1 MRHATVADSPVGCAP
16 GDHLC
21 WVYRDENDWIDAASR
36 YLSEGALLNDQ
47 LLYVADK
54 PASELIDDLAQLP
67 GRDAMLESGQL
78 QVLPLFDCH
87 PVMDGDPVAGGMQTG
102 AYRARA
108 QAAADSGFRALRL
121 AADASE
127 LALTADLGR
136 GFATYE
142 LLVDSMIAQSPMTAL
157 CGYDARR
164 VDLAAA
170 RVLSFVHPSC
180 NHGDH
185 RPNASLH
192 ADEHGRWRL
201 TGEVDLAG
209 LAELEV
215 ALTAVPADRD
225 LHLGVE
231 ALGFIDVA
239 GVRAL
244 ISLARRLGPDRRLV
258 VHEPPQT
265 LRRILDLGWPERP
278 ESLMLR

>member
-1 MRHATVADSPVGCAP
+1 
-16 GDHLC
+16 
-21 WVYRDENDWIDAASR
+21 
-36 YLSEGALLNDQ
+36 
-47 LLYVADK
+47 
-54 PASELIDDLAQLP
+54 
-67 GRDAMLESGQL
+67 
-78 QVLPLFDCH
+78 
-87 PVMDGDPVAGGMQTG
+87 MDGDPVAGGMQTG
-102 AYRARA
+102 AHRARA

-127 LALTADLGR
+127 LVLTADLGR
-136 GFATYE
+136 GFAAYE

-157 CGYDARR
+157 CGYDARH

-192 ADEHGRWRL
+192 ADGHGRWRL

-215 ALTAVPADRD
+215 ALTAIPADRD

-231 ALGFIDVA
+231 ALEFIDVA

-258 VHEPPQT
+258 VHEPPQI